1 MLVCTFLLKLVSI
14 SEILHQMGGVNP
26 PKFSFSTLQLTK
38 IGYMFT
44 GCVNE
49 PFNNSGGG
57 SLK

>member
-1 MLVCTFLLKLVSI
+1 
-14 SEILHQMGGVNP
+14 MGGVNP
-26 PKFSFSTLQLTK
+26 PKCSFHNTAYN

-57 SLK
+57 FLK